1 MTVMNVTAKRY
12 TATGAC
18 GVNRSRIG
26 AVQVTTSGGA
36 GRLTITDGSGGATKL
51 DLDFVQDDT
60 FHVTLPGDGI
70 LCDRDPQITALTN
83 ISAVTIFFM

>member
-18 GVNRSRIG
+18 GVGRARIG
-26 AVQVTTSGGA
+26 AVQVTTTGA
-36 GRLTITDGSGGATKL
+36 ARLTITDGSGGSTKL
-51 DLDFVQDDT
+51 DLDFVSGDT
-60 FHVTLPGDGI
+60 FHVTLPVDGI
-70 LCDRDPQITALTN
+70 LCDKDPQITALTN

>member
-18 GVNRSRIG
+18 GVNRSRIS
-26 AVQVTTSGGA
+26 AVQVTTGA
-36 GRLTITDGSGGATKL
+36 GTGRLTITDGSGGATKL
-51 DLDFVQDDT
+51 DLDFVASDT

-70 LCDRDPQITALTN
+70 LCDRDPQITVLTN
-83 ISAVTIFFM
+83 ISAVTLFFM

>member
-18 GVNRSRIG
+18 GVGRARIG
-26 AVQVTTSGGA
+26 ALQVTVGAGA

-51 DLDFVQDDT
+51 DLDFVQSDT
-60 FHVTLPGDGI
+60 FHITIPGDGI
-70 LCDRDPQITALTN
+70 LCDGDPQITALTN
-83 ISAVTIFFM
+83 ISAVTMFFM